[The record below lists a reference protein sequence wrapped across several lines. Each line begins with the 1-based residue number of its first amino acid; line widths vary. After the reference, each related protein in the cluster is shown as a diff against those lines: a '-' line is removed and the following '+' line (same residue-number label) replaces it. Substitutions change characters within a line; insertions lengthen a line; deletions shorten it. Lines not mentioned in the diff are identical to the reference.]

1 MIKNGKVAGP
11 SGLVAE
17 MAKSWGETVVDMI
30 LEINQILAEGVILV
44 DQELC
49 ITVNVY
55 KGKDDALERENQMKL
70 ELTDK
75 IFK

>member
-1 MIKNGKVAGP
+1 MIKNGKVAGL

-44 DQELC
+44 DWELC

-55 KGKDDALERENQMKL
+55 KGKDDALEREN
-70 ELTDK
+70 
-75 IFK
+75 

>member
-17 MAKSWGETVVDMI
+17 MAKSWDETVVDMI

-44 DQELC
+44 DWELC

-55 KGKDDALERENQMKL
+55 KGKDDALEREN
-70 ELTDK
+70 
-75 IFK
+75 

>member
-1 MIKNGKVAGP
+1 MVRESIIMIKNGKVAGP
-11 SGLVAE
+11 SGLVPE

-44 DQELC
+44 DWELC

-55 KGKDDALERENQMKL
+55 KGKDAALEREN
-70 ELTDK
+70 
-75 IFK
+75 

>member
-30 LEINQILAEGVILV
+30 LEINQILEEGVILV
-44 DQELC
+44 DWELC

-55 KGKDDALERENQMKL
+55 KGKDDALEREN
-70 ELTDK
+70 
-75 IFK
+75 

>member
-1 MIKNGKVAGP
+1 MVRESIIMIKNGKVAGP

-44 DQELC
+44 D
-49 ITVNVY
+49 
-55 KGKDDALERENQMKL
+55 
-70 ELTDK
+70 
-75 IFK
+75 

>member
-30 LEINQILAEGVILV
+30 LEINQILAEGVIVV
-44 DQELC
+44 DWELC

-55 KGKDDALERENQMKL
+55 KGKDDALEREN
-70 ELTDK
+70 
-75 IFK
+75 

>member
-44 DQELC
+44 DWELC

-55 KGKDDALERENQMKL
+55 KGKDDALEREN
-70 ELTDK
+70 
-75 IFK
+75 

>member
-30 LEINQILAEGVILV
+30 LEIKQILAEGVILV
-44 DQELC
+44 DWELC

-55 KGKDDALERENQMKL
+55 KGKDDALEREN
-70 ELTDK
+70 
-75 IFK
+75 